1 MTPEESQMLN
11 DLADKI
17 AKTPSPAHDA
27 EAEQFIRTRIGS
39 RPDALYIMTQT
50 VLIQNMAIE
59 HARQQIQELQQRVA
73 QSPGPAAPA
82 GGSFVDGGRQQPG
95 YAAAPPPPPPSYA
108 QAPPPAYEPPPS
120 GGISSFL
127 RSAATT
133 AAGVAAGALAFEG
146 IRSLF
151 GGGMGGGMGGFGGG
165 FGGGGMH
172 GSSFLG
178 DAPGSETIIN
188 NYYDSPEQGGRE
200 ALSSDDSDTTDGGED
215 LAGQDDDNAAQSD
228 DDADNPDDSGDT
240 AGDDGD
246 GGGDDGGGDDGGG
259 GGDDGGGGGDW
270 A

>member
-59 HARQQIQELQQRVA
+59 HARQQIQELQQRAA
-73 QSPGPAAPA
+73 QGPAAVAPA
-82 GGSFVDGGRQQPG
+82 GGSFVGGGRQPG
-95 YAAAPPPPPPSYA
+95 YAAAPSAPPPNYA
-108 QAPPPAYEPPPS
+108 QAPPAYDPPPS
-120 GGISSFL
+120 GASSFL

-151 GGGMGGGMGGFGGG
+151 GGLGNLGGFGGGG

-172 GSSFLG
+172 SSFLG
-178 DAPGSETIIN
+178 GSPETVVN
-188 NYYDSPEQGGRE
+188 NYYDSPET
-200 ALSSDDSDTTDGGED
+200 SDRDAVNAGDSDNSGGDTGGQD
-215 LAGQDDDNAAQSD
+215 LAGQDDDSAQSV
-228 DDADNPDDSGDT
+228 DDSGD
-240 AGDDGD
+240 ADNSGGDDGGTD
-246 GGGDDGGGDDGGG
+246 SGGGDDGGG
-259 GGDDGGGGGDW
+259 GGGDW
-270 A
+270 V